1 MRTIYCYHFEEQN
14 IDREANGKSPVFKI
28 GDTSKVANTP
38 EEAALMRIS
47 EQDGTSTYE
56 KPSFDWAIEAPK
68 DFRPEIEHVDKEFHK
83 FLSKNGIYKV
93 RDDKD
98 REWFAFE
105 LGAEQAK
112 CYCNEFLFGVHAPN
126 SYNMR
131 PHQKEACDK
140 IVKSFSN
147 GSDAFLLAAKM
158 RFGKNFTFLN
168 AVRQLG
174 YKNVLVLTYR
184 PAVFASLQEDIESH
198 VLFADFEYTFFKD
211 TRERLSLSEKKT
223 NIVVCSAQLA
233 GYTYNAI
240 DYSSESESSFKL
252 NKKNIKFLSKVKW
265 DLIVTDECHYG
276 ANTQNF
282 KSICDALK
290 CNRILYISGTPFKTL
305 SNFDEDDRYMFT
317 YLDEQ
322 NTPNNTMAKLRQ
334 YGISMPQPLI
344 DYYNKNEEIADYPR
358 MAKIFAAN
366 DEGIFGEKCSYIAK
380 QLLDAIITRDFKSF
394 DKEIKHAFIMLN
406 NKNACKA
413 CTNYI
418 NEVYGRTFVG
428 IDCSNDVVDTDE
440 LKQIIG
446 KSNKAGKG
454 TVSFSCGRFREGTS
468 IPEWNCIVML
478 NDGESPENYF
488 QAMFRGQTPNKKEA
502 KTDFYVIDYNPNR
515 LLCMNHN
522 MIHEIPVD
530 KKDAKKVMHQSIARE
545 WLKAAPI
552 IIINDDAEQTHK
564 EVKYSD
570 IEKAFFSCGELI
582 QNKFAASF
590 VFNRNQYI
598 CVPQEGICYALDKN
612 RQHVLNKDNAAIVTD
627 NQTSGG
633 KNKASYADEES
644 KKPDNDTGK
653 KEKSDKYTIS
663 ELVNYAKE
671 FSRYLS
677 RYIVTYKCKTYRD
690 IVKSFLENENNQQ
703 KIFNKIMWRAG
714 VVSNKKIPSEI
725 FKILIEGN
733 VYNEVGFDNV
743 ISDLWVDVKAIQR
756 APSAKEKH
764 IIESRWNLFD

>member
-14 IDREANGKSPVFKI
+14 IDREANGKSPIFKI

-56 KPSFDWAIEAPK
+56 KPSFDWAIEVPR
-68 DFRPEIEHVDKEFHK
+68 DFKSEIEHVDKEFHK
-83 FLSKNGIYKV
+83 FLSKKDIYKV

-126 SYNMR
+126 SYDMR
-131 PHQKEACDK
+131 PHQKEACNK

-168 AVRQLG
+168 AIKQLG

-184 PAVFASLQEDIESH
+184 PAVFASLQEDIENHIS
-198 VLFADFEYTFFKD
+198 FADFEYISFKD
-211 TRERLSLSEKKT
+211 TRERLSFAEGKT
-223 NIVVCSAQLA
+223 HIVSCSAQLA
-233 GYTYNAI
+233 GYTYSAI

-276 ANTQNF
+276 ANTANF
-282 KSICDALK
+282 IAICKALM
-290 CNRILYISGTPFKTL
+290 CDRVLYISGTPFKTL

-322 NTPNNTMAKLRQ
+322 KTPNNTMAKLHQ
-334 YGISMPQPLI
+334 YGICMQQDLI

-358 MAKIFAAN
+358 MAKIFAAS
-366 DEGIFGEKCSYIAK
+366 DEGVFGEKCSYIAK
-380 QLLDAIITRDFKSF
+380 QLLDVIITRDFKSF
-394 DKEIKHAFIMLN
+394 GKEIKHAFIMLN

-413 CTNYI
+413 CANYI
-418 NEVYGRTFVG
+418 NEVYGDTIVS

-440 LKQIIG
+440 LKRIIG

-468 IPEWNCIVML
+468 IPEWNCVVML

-530 KKDAKKVMHQSIARE
+530 RKEAKKITHQSIARE

-552 IIINDDAEQTHK
+552 IIINNDAEQTHK
-564 EVKYSD
+564 EVNYSD
-570 IEKAFFSCGELI
+570 IEKAFFSCSELI
-582 QNKFAASF
+582 RNKFAANF
-590 VFNRNQYI
+590 VFNRIQDI
-598 CVPQEGICYALDKN
+598 GVHQEGVCYTLDKN
-612 RQHVLNKDNAAIVTD
+612 RQHVLNKDNAAVVTD
-627 NQTSGG
+627 NQTVGG

-644 KKPDNDTGK
+644 KESDNGTDK
-653 KEKSDKYTIS
+653 KEKSNKYTIT
-663 ELVNYAKE
+663 ELVNYAKKL
-671 FSRYLS
+671 SQYLP
-677 RYIVTYKCKTYRD
+677 RYIVAYKCKTYRD
-690 IVKSFLENENNQQ
+690 MVKSFLGNKNNQQ
-703 KIFNKIMWRAG
+703 EKLNEIMWLSG
-714 VVSNKKIPSEI
+714 VVSDKKIPSEI
-725 FKILIEGN
+725 LNILINGN
-733 VYNEVGFDNV
+733 VYNEAGFDNV
-743 ISDLWVDVKAIQR
+743 ISELWVDVKAFQK
-756 APSAKEKH
+756 ATSAKEKH